1 MPEQIQDPMEYI
13 WEKVP
18 KTKEGLIHYLP
29 GDIPYLYRNGFVD
42 STRFTYQQWKNAF
55 EDVKQGDGSYFVSRD
70 KFMSLRPYRYV
81 GPVFK
86 PFDPNLVREGEW
98 TDEDL
103 KKLYSRSIKPS
114 SGIVEEVFWNSV
126 KALKDQGLVKNGNL
140 LVDAT
145 VKKQLAYLI
154 ERFPSPRRRLEKE
167 VNRIREER
175 ENQART
181 IAKNRDASGFVAGK
195 FASEAKM
202 EEFKKLETSAPVRP
216 PAQSHQVASYPD
228 ENPTVDIKKL
238 RKPGKKITG

>member
-1 MPEQIQDPMEYI
+1 MPQEIQDPMEYI

-18 KTKEGLIHYLP
+18 KTKEGFIHYLP

-42 STRFTYQQWKNAF
+42 STRFAYPQWKNAF
-55 EDVKQGDGSYFVSRD
+55 DDCKQADGSYLVSKE
-70 KFMSLRPYRYV
+70 KFMSLRPYRYT

-103 KKLYSRSIKPS
+103 KKLYFRSIKPS
-114 SGIVEEVFWNSV
+114 SGITEEVFWNSV
-126 KALKDQGLVKNGNL
+126 KALKDQGLVKGGNL

-175 ENQART
+175 ETQARA
-181 IAKNRDASGFVAGK
+181 ISCDRDASGFVGGK
-195 FASEAKM
+195 LSSEAKV
-202 EEFKKLETSAPVRP
+202 EDLKKLQSSAPVRAP
-216 PAQSHQVASYPD
+216 VQTYPD
-228 ENPTVDIKKL
+228 EAPAVDIKKL